1 MSGPRTEVRYLS
13 EASTPTLTMPLTQW
27 RSLRRIPRRGLRL
40 MGHFRHLADLR
51 AQLFDVL
58 DDPASA
64 GAPLLLL
71 RCTEPIIPPVR
82 AEAHPGLVLR
92 GGLRMRG
99 ESACEAGADGV
110 SCRGAET
117 CSCSAAVGAAV
128 EAAARAAVRAACSAS
143 ASPTAA
149 AAAAALATAIAAFF
163 AASRLPSAAAA

>member
-58 DDPASA
+58 DDLASA

-99 ESACEAGADGV
+99 ERACEAGADAVAAG
-110 SCRGAET
+110 EQT
-117 CSCSAAVGAAV
+117 CSCSAAVGSAAG
-128 EAAARAAVRAACSAS
+128 AAARAACSAS

-149 AAAAALATAIAAFF
+149 AAAAALAAAIAAAS

>member
-40 MGHFRHLADLR
+40 MGHFRRLADLR

-99 ESACEAGADGV
+99 ERACEAGADAA
-110 SCRGAET
+110 GAAGEQT
-117 CSCSAAVGAAV
+117 CSSSAAVGAAGAV
-128 EAAARAAVRAACSAS
+128 ACAAVRAACSAS

-149 AAAAALATAIAAFF
+149 AAAAALAAAIAASS

>member
-40 MGHFRHLADLR
+40 MGHFRRLADLR

-99 ESACEAGADGV
+99 ERACEAGADAVAAG
-110 SCRGAET
+110 EQT
-117 CSCSAAVGAAV
+117 CSCSAAVGSAAG
-128 EAAARAAVRAACSAS
+128 AAARAAARAACSAS

-149 AAAAALATAIAAFF
+149 AAAAALAAAIAASS